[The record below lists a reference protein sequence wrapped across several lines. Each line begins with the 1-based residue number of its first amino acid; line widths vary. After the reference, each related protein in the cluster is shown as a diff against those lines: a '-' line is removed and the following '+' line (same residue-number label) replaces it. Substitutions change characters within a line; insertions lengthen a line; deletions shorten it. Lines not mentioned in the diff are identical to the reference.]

1 MSDIKCFRLKTG
13 EPIIAKVID
22 NTNGWTIKE
31 PALIMQVD
39 LNGRIGLMPWMPYC
53 ETDNITLPDDIIQ
66 LILDPIPAIS
76 KEYTKATSKLVVPD
90 NEITTAGANLKLI
103 SE

>member
-22 NTNGWTIKE
+22 NIKGWTIKD

-39 LNGRIGLMPWMPYC
+39 LEGRIGLMPWMPYC
-53 ETDNITLPDDIIQ
+53 ETNNITLPDDMIQ
-66 LILDPIPAIS
+66 LVLDPIPAVA
-76 KEYTKATSKLVVPD
+76 KEYTRATSKLVMPNTEV
-90 NEITTAGANLKLI
+90 TTAGANLKLI